1 MAPTVQHPYALDPHP
16 LDLAVE
22 YLDGYRAVPESFA
35 DAGVPVLARLVAETG
50 GPRAVATAQRAVAQW
65 TRTVGRGPAHHG
77 LYDIGLTGTLVGLDH
92 ASLLHPPLERVAD
105 SLRDRIVDAA
115 ERRPWRSESVRFN
128 DYDLITGPAGTL
140 LALAAG
146 TSDTAPL
153 LTFAQHLAALCDHA
167 DLPRL
172 RTEYADHPTLSW
184 LHGRI
189 NTGMG
194 HGVAGVATALT
205 AAVRRLGPEPHL
217 TGALHHAVHWLTLHS
232 FDDDR
237 GIRSWDGAGLEGPPP
252 PGPRPRQAWC
262 YGNPGVAWAVWDGAR
277 TIDDQ
282 ETSEW
287 ALDAFTTF
295 ADGFDE
301 DFHLFGEEPTDLLGL
316 CHGAAGVLAVTDAF
330 ARHARLPVAV
340 LLRTRLLHH
349 LERRLADPAVRTK
362 LHPGLLGGATGVL
375 SALLTAAHDGDRA
388 WLPCLGL
395 R

>member
-1 MAPTVQHPYALDPHP
+1 MSPSAQHTPAPDLDPFA
-16 LDLAVE
+16 LAVDL
-22 YLDGYRAVPESFA
+22 LDGYRAGP
-35 DAGVPVLARLVAETG
+35 DAGADPGIPVLAWIVTAAG
-50 GPRAVATAQRAVAQW
+50 APRATASARRAVAQW
-65 TRTVGRGPAHHG
+65 VQTIGHGSPRHG
-77 LYDIGLTGTLVGLDH
+77 LHDGLAGTLVGLDH
-92 ASLLHPPLERVAD
+92 AARLHPPLQRVAD
-105 SLRDRIVDAA
+105 SLRDRLVDAA
-115 ERRPWRSESVRFN
+115 ERRPWGTESVGFP
-128 DYDLITGPAGTL
+128 DYDLITGPAGVL
-140 LALAAG
+140 LALSAG
-146 TSDTAPL
+146 TSGTAPL

-172 RTEYADHPTLSW
+172 RTGPYAEHPTLSW

-217 TGALHHAVHWLTLHS
+217 TGALHHAVHWLTRQS

-301 DFHLFGEEPTDLLGL
+301 DFHLFGEEPIDLLGL
-316 CHGAAGVLAVTDAF
+316 CHGAAGILAVTDAF

-362 LHPGLLGGATGVL
+362 LNPGLLGGATGVL

>member
-22 YLDGYRAVPESFA
+22 YLDGFRAVPESFA

-50 GPRAVATAQRAVAQW
+50 GSRAVAAAQRSVAQW

-77 LYDIGLTGTLVGLDH
+77 LYDVGLTGTLVGLDH
-92 ASLLHPPLERVAD
+92 AALLHPPLQRVAD
-105 SLRDRIVDAA
+105 GLRDRLVDAA
-115 ERRPWRSESVRFN
+115 ERRPWRTESVAFR
-128 DYDLITGPAGTL
+128 DYDLISGPAGTL
-140 LALAAG
+140 LALSAG

-153 LTFAQHLAALCDHA
+153 LPFAQHLAALCDDA

-172 RTEYADHPTLSW
+172 RTSYAEHPTLSW

-217 TGALHHAVHWLTLHS
+217 TGALHHTVRWLTRQS

-237 GIRSWDGAGLEGPPP
+237 GIRSWDGAGLDGRPQT
-252 PGPRPRQAWC
+252 GARPRQAWC

-277 TIDDQ
+277 TLDDQ
-282 ETSEW
+282 ESAEW

-301 DFHLFGEEPTDLLGL
+301 DFHLFGAEPTDLLGL

-340 LLRTRLLHH
+340 LLRTRLLHL
-349 LERRLADPAVRTK
+349 LERRLSDTSAWAE

-375 SALLTAAHDGDRA
+375 SALLTAAHDGDRG

>member
-1 MAPTVQHPYALDPHP
+1 MSPSAQHAPASDLDPFA
-16 LDLAVE
+16 LAVE
-22 YLDGYRAVPESFA
+22 LLDGYRAGPQATA
-35 DAGVPVLARLVAETG
+35 DPGVPVLAHIVAATG
-50 GPRAVATAQRAVAQW
+50 SPRATASARRAVAQW
-65 TRTVGRGPAHHG
+65 VRTIGHGSPRHG
-77 LYDIGLTGTLVGLDH
+77 LHDGLAGTLVGLDH
-92 ASLLHPPLERVAD
+92 AALLHPPLQRVAD
-105 SLRDRIVDAA
+105 GLRDRLVDAA
-115 ERRPWRSESVRFN
+115 ERRPWRTESVTFS

-140 LALAAG
+140 LALSAG

-153 LTFAQHLAALCDHA
+153 LPFAQHLAALCDDA

-172 RTEYADHPTLSW
+172 RTVYADHPTLSW

-217 TGALHHAVHWLTLHS
+217 TGALHHTVHWLTRQS

-237 GIRSWDGAGLEGPPP
+237 GIRSWDGAGLEGRPQT
-252 PGPRPRQAWC
+252 GARPRQAWC

-277 TIDDQ
+277 TLDDQ
-282 ETSEW
+282 ETAEW
-287 ALDAFTTF
+287 ALDAFTTV
-295 ADGFDE
+295 AEGFDE
-301 DFHLFGEEPTDLLGL
+301 EFHLFGEEPTDLLGL

-349 LERRLADPAVRTK
+349 LERRLSDPAASAE

-375 SALLTAAHDGDRA
+375 SALLTAAHDGDRS